1 MPWMYNHRG
10 YNAVRNGIIFY
21 YFFFLNLSLP
31 LWWLLWT
38 KSSNLFIVFNP
49 DLKLFLLFADLK
61 MIPSVTEISGQS
73 EL

>member
-1 MPWMYNHRG
+1 MQYVM
-10 YNAVRNGIIFY
+10 VLFLFF
-21 YFFFLNLSLP
+21 FFFLNLSLP

-38 KSSNLFIVFNP
+38 KSSTFFIVFNP

-61 MIPSVTEISGQS
+61 MIQSVTEISDQS